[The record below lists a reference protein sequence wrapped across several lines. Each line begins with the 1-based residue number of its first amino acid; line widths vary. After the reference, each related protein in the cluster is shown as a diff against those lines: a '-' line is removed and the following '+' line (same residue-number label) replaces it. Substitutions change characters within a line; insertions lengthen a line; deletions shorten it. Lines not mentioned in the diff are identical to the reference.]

1 MRTVVPLDAAQSARL
16 AGLRYVTERSPGVRR
31 RRAGR
36 GFVYLDTTGR
46 RVRDPDTLRRIRAL
60 AIPPAW
66 TDVWICPVPT
76 GHVQAV
82 GRDARRRKQYRYHAR
97 WRATRDETKYA
108 RMIAFARSL
117 PCIRTRVDE
126 DLARPG
132 LPREKVL
139 ATVVRLLEST
149 LIRVGNEEYA
159 RANRSFGL
167 TTLRDRHVDV
177 DGAQVRFSFRGKGGK
192 EHTIDVRD
200 RRMARIV
207 RRLQDLPGQE
217 LFQYVDDGGER
228 RSIDSADVNA
238 YLQQITGADFTAK
251 DFRTWAGTVL
261 AALALAEVRGF
272 ATQREAKRNIV
283 RAIGRVAT
291 RLGNTPTICRRC
303 YVHPEVLHAY
313 LDGVTI
319 RALKTRTERA
329 MGEGLHTLDAEEGV
343 VLGLLQQ
350 RLARAEPARAA

>member
-16 AGLRYVTERSPGVRR
+16 AGLRYVTERLPGVRR

-36 GFVYLDTTGR
+36 GFVYVDAQGR
-46 RVRDPDTLRRIRAL
+46 HVRDPDILRRIRAL

-97 WRATRDETKYA
+97 WRATRDETKYS

-117 PCIRTRVDE
+117 PRIRAHVDE

-192 EHTIDVRD
+192 EHTVDVRD

-238 YLQQITGADFTAK
+238 YLQEIAGADFTAK

-261 AALALAEVRGF
+261 AALALTEVRGF
-272 ATQREAKRNIV
+272 ATPREAKRNIV
-283 RAIGRVAT
+283 RAIERVAA

-303 YVHPEVLHAY
+303 YVHPEVLQAY
-313 LDGVTI
+313 LDGLTI
-319 RALKTRTERA
+319 RALKARTERA
-329 MGEGLHTLDAEEGV
+329 MGEGLHALDAEEGV

-350 RLARAEPARAA
+350 RLARAVSARAA